1 MAINLNQN
9 TDCCET
15 SCDNTTVN
23 TPGPQGPQGPQGLA
37 GSDGDNGTNGKNG
50 YSVITGDYL
59 VPEADPED
67 GVNVYVDSGTAE
79 WVQSSNVSN
88 QIVYL
93 TNIGHFKVK
102 GKNTGG
108 SSDYI
113 MLEFLGYGGDP
124 ASPNDPI
131 PRGTVI
137 APAGRIGPAS
147 TEALLNSKGQLLT
160 ATASAQTALN
170 PPIST
175 DSNRVLKN
183 DSNTL
188 TGLKWEQ
195 VACSELTGDIDLTNQ
210 VTGELP
216 LSKIETTG
224 ASGGSL
230 MYYSGTSWTYLTPGT
245 AGTILKSNGP
255 GNSPQFIDLSSIV
268 PTIAAQAKIAL
279 DGSSNTAT
287 IQGNSGTNIATLTFD
302 RASRKIVIDLTSSIS
317 ADCIVQVTS
326 GSFDL
331 SGALINCK
339 WEVFSQSSTQLE
351 LRNTLA
357 TATDLE
363 TGVVHVTVFDV
374 TD

>member
-113 MLEFLGYGGDP
+113 MLEFLNYGGDP

-147 TEALLNSKGQLLT
+147 TEALLTTKGQLLT
-160 ATASAQTALN
+160 ATDSAQTALYA
-170 PPIST
+170 PIPT

-183 DSNTL
+183 DDNTI

-195 VACSELTGDIDLTNQ
+195 VACSELTGDIDLTSQ

-230 MYYSGTSWTYLTPGT
+230 MYYTGTSWTYLTPGA
-245 AGTILKSNGP
+245 AGTILKSNGS
-255 GNSPQFIDLSSIV
+255 GHSPQFIDLSSIV

-279 DGSSNTAT
+279 EGPNTAT
-287 IQGNSGTNIATLTFD
+287 IQGNSGTNINALTFD
-302 RASRKIVIDLTSSIS
+302 QASKKLILDLTSSIS
-317 ADCIVQVTS
+317 EDCIVQVTS
-326 GSFDL
+326 GSFNNTGDL
-331 SGALINCK
+331 IDCK
-339 WEVFSQSSTQLE
+339 WEVFSQSSTQIE
-351 LRNTLA
+351 FRHTLA
-357 TATDLE
+357 NATDLDS
-363 TGVVHVTVFDV
+363 GVVYVTVFDV
-374 TD
+374 TE